1 MFRMRYQLPILTN
14 EAELNCPELQYRSAY
29 PIRVAATVRSQ
40 AESSSGYE
48 LDAAAKPSAPP
59 SRDLTVAAT
68 LNTHLSAIDAIGVA
82 RAHFERDFAALIEQ
96 EPRLVRLALNEAE
109 ALAWQTGFPELVFP
123 ILAQEKADKVSSWHE
138 RQQSVRQKRPLHA
151 FAA

>member
-1 MFRMRYQLPILTN
+1 MCFNLTILNN
-14 EAELNCPELQYRSAY
+14 EAAMNTSSTSQSWYVHPLSA
-29 PIRVAATVRSQ
+29 AATVRSQ
-40 AESSSGYE
+40 A
-48 LDAAAKPSAPP
+48 A
-59 SRDLTVAAT
+59 
-68 LNTHLSAIDAIGVA
+68 HQSAIDAIGVV